1 MRGGQLIR
9 EARRRA
15 GLTQRELARRAGVS
29 QPVVARW
36 EAEAGSVRLDTLTRV
51 LAVCGFALE
60 FGLVPLDEG
69 AEHDWSLV
77 QANLALTPEERLAQ
91 AAAAAN
97 LVLAGRSAVRRA
109 GRDG

>member
-15 GLTQRELARRAGVS
+15 GLRQRDLAARLGVS

-36 EAEAGSVRLDTLTRV
+36 ERDSGSVTLATLTRV
-51 LAVCGFALE
+51 LGACGFGLDAR
-60 FGLVPLDEG
+60 LVPLDEG
-69 AEHDWSLV
+69 ADHDWSLV
-77 QANLALTPEERLAQ
+77 RVNLGLSPEQRLAK

-97 LVLAGRSAVRRA
+97 LVLAGRAAMRA
-109 GRDG
+109 ATDG